1 MFSQR
6 LPRNVRDTLGAYGSQ
21 EGPAYNKGQSRENAM
36 RNASVV
42 FVVATLSLILTTN
55 LVSADQFG
63 TAEEARAMLDRA
75 IAALKSDETT
85 ALRAISDTKNKQF
98 HDRDLHVSCFNMS
111 DGKFTAFPSPG
122 MIGIDVRSF
131 KFGDDPIGQRA
142 FDAIQNAPEGT
153 VATMDYNFPKS
164 GKPALKQS
172 LETRVG
178 NQGCGVAYYK
188 ETVQDPSTTGS
199 ISKTKD
205 SAKEAK

>member
-1 MFSQR
+1 MGNS
-6 LPRNVRDTLGAYGSQ
+6 L
-21 EGPAYNKGQSRENAM
+21 
-36 RNASVV
+36 VV
-42 FVVATLSLILTTN
+42 SVVATLSLILTTN
-55 LVSADQFG
+55 LVSAEQFG

-75 IAALKSDETT
+75 IAALKSDEAT

-131 KFGDDPIGQRA
+131 KLGDDPIGQRA

-172 LETRVG
+172 LETRIG

-188 ETVQDPSTTGS
+188 EDVQDPSTTGS
-199 ISKTKD
+199 INKTKGI
-205 SAKEAK
+205 AKGAK